1 MKYSFVSLIRQA
13 SSLGERFVCS
23 KVSQTTCSLPS
34 SGILFQKVLGDYYR
48 FIIAWKLCTTMAAQ
62 DVQTVLDDA
71 ITKTGVD
78 QKPRLLS
85 DNVPCFVAKPL
96 QNYLEQKGMRHTR
109 GTPYHPMPQGRI
121 ERYHRTMKNVVKLQN
136 YFFPWELEKELETF
150 VDHYNHRRYHESLN
164 NVTPADVFHR
174 RQREILTA
182 REIIKQKTLEARR
195 IPNQIK
201 VA

>member
-1 MKYSFVSLIRQA
+1 
-13 SSLGERFVCS
+13 
-23 KVSQTTCSLPS
+23 
-34 SGILFQKVLGDYYR
+34 
-48 FIIAWKLCTTMAAQ
+48 MAAQ

-85 DNVPCFVAKPL
+85 DNGPCFVAKPL

-109 GTPYHPMPQGRI
+109 GTPYHPMPQGKI
-121 ERYHRTMKNVVKLQN
+121 KRYHRTMKNVVKLQN

-182 REIIKQKTLEARR
+182 REIIKQKTLKERR
-195 IPNQIK
+195 VQNQIK